1 MTSTPTI
8 AKVPT
13 LNIEHDSGDS
23 FLFSLYLETSPNVPT
38 DVTGRSYTMTI
49 ATPTPIAITG
59 SLGTPSAGIVTFSK
73 TKAESAALVA

>member
-1 MTSTPTI
+1 METPTI

-23 FLFSLYLETSPNVPT
+23 FLFSLTLENSPKVPT
-38 DVTGRSYTMTI
+38 DVTGRTYTMTI
-49 ATPTPIAITG
+49 ATPTLIVITG
-59 SLGTPSAGIVTFSK
+59 SLGTPAAGIVTFSK